1 MVSNLMEQS
10 TLKRLS
16 CPVCYRA
23 QTACIC
29 QWVKPIENEIEVLI
43 LQHPLEVAQ
52 AKGTARLLH
61 LCLANSTMLTGEVF
75 EAALF
80 NTNKYSVLLYPATT
94 PDPSLGLI
102 EAPTLEPQHLLNPKQ
117 VRLVVID
124 GTWRKSRKML
134 YLNPALQKMPRLAL
148 SNLPPSKYLIRKA
161 QQAHQLSTLEAT
173 CCGLTQINAGSVG
186 IVEST
191 KIYDPLITALNGFV
205 GQQLEWQGS

>member
-1 MVSNLMEQS
+1 MEPS
-10 TLKRLS
+10 TRKRLS
-16 CPVCYRA
+16 CNVCYRA

-61 LCLANSTMLTGEVF
+61 LCLANSTMVTGEVF
-75 EAALF
+75 ADSLF
-80 NTNKYSVLLYPATT
+80 STSKYSVLLYPATT
-94 PDPSLGLI
+94 PDPSLGLF
-102 EAPTLEPQHLLNPKQ
+102 EAATLEPQHLLDPMQ

-148 SNLPPSKYLIRKA
+148 GDLPPSKYLIRKA

-173 CCGLTQINAGSVG
+173 CYGLTQMNAASIG
-186 IVEST
+186 ITQST
-191 KIYDPLITALNGFV
+191 KIYEPLITALNGFI
-205 GQQLEWQGS
+205 GQQLEWRVC

>member
-1 MVSNLMEQS
+1 MNQS

-29 QWVKPIENEIEVLI
+29 QWVKPIKNEIEVLI

-75 EAALF
+75 EEALF
-80 NTNKYSVLLYPATT
+80 KTNKYSVLLYPATI
-94 PDPSLGLI
+94 PDPSLGVI
-102 EAPTLEPQHLLNPKQ
+102 EAPALEPQHLLDPKQ
-117 VRLVVID
+117 VRLVVMD

-173 CCGLTQINAGSVG
+173 CYGLTQMNAASIG
-186 IVEST
+186 IEAST
-191 KIYDPLITALNGFV
+191 KIYEPLIAAMDGFV
-205 GQQLEWQGS
+205 GQQLGCRGL

>member
-1 MVSNLMEQS
+1 MNQS
-10 TLKRLS
+10 TLKRPS

-23 QTACIC
+23 QIACIC
-29 QWVKPIENEIEVLI
+29 QWVKPIDNEIEVLI

-75 EAALF
+75 DESLF
-80 NTNKYSVLLYPATT
+80 STNKYSVLLYPATT

-102 EAPTLEPQHLLNPKQ
+102 EAPVLEPQHLLTPKQ

-173 CCGLTQINAGSVG
+173 CYGLTQMNAGSVG
-186 IVEST
+186 IEKSA

-205 GQQLEWQGS
+205 GQQLEWWG